1 MAKFSVTEFFKGIN
15 TRINKFRIGSS
26 EAINSENVD
35 LSTLELKPQKGLDTS
50 DTSFNSVD
58 YKFKTNDIDDTSA
71 IKFTES
77 GDVIIKSYEDAD
89 PKFDRIYYNSS
100 GVAQGLVGE
109 KDLGVP
115 AKPPTP
121 SSSVV
126 TSGTVGGTAQAFSS
140 ITTST
145 YNSYGFTPTADNSD
159 IKSLPTSGAV
169 NHQTGRSFTLFK
181 RYGNTLVMYDR
192 LNSKLKRVDVTTGN
206 TPSGVT
212 QELTITHSAKY
223 FFSGD
228 YFVGLDANYDNVSVV
243 DTAYG
248 GNTENTYS
256 TNSQPTYTSYNTTTR
271 MPGIGSLSLL
281 DKSVG
286 VNDDYLFI
294 AKNYRANR
302 YSYKA
307 RETSWVNSTSSY
319 YSPAYYP
326 IKLDRP
332 VFYLYSGWQ
341 THPNSW
347 DDIEASSVLGSS
359 NSITTDG
366 GYLQFMQNYYGVNAG
381 FGRWYTFNQYDSHG
395 KQYLFLS
402 INGVRYTARII
413 YELILWQNSGY
424 YSDYASSIS
433 HSQTFREGSTNYA
446 DYWRKDKTH
455 ATWIQPFDQQGI
467 TNDLTFASDCEIYAN
482 AMTGVSGTFYDNGD
496 HTNGEYTNVPLME
509 ASGEY
514 TATGDSTGYPRP
526 THYPI
531 SQNSWSESSV
541 SLTNYQRG
549 LGAKATVVISS
560 GSVQSVTITDGGRG
574 WQVGD
579 VFEIPTSQGVPFYGS
594 SSNSNPSIGGSAG
607 VYGTVTAIDNSLTVK
622 VGTATPYGLNL
633 SSGQITHWDTDNWGV
648 VTNNTAPLA
657 VSMYQ
662 PSNKMSIGGVTRMA
676 LSGGATIFKNFSDNI
691 DTIPTQ
697 YGDLGAQYD
706 TGGMNDYKPKYP
718 IDNRLNDADYSPL
731 RDNFLL
737 QEKNYT
743 YLSKSSISYVSADGW
758 TSVQGKTYLIAD
770 SSNNNFGDS

>member
-1 MAKFSVTEFFKGIN
+1 MAKFSITEFFKGIN

-50 DTSFNSVD
+50 DTTFNSVD
-58 YKFKTNDIDDTSA
+58 YKFKSYDIDDSSA

-77 GDVIIKSYEDAD
+77 GDLVIKSYGDAD

-100 GVAQGLVGE
+100 GVAQNLVGE

-121 SSSVV
+121 SPSVV

-140 ITTST
+140 IATST
-145 YNSYGFTPTADNSD
+145 YNTTGIFPSTDNSD
-159 IKSLPTSGAV
+159 IKSLPTSGAID
-169 NHQTGRSFTLFK
+169 HTTGRSFTVFK
-181 RYGNTLVMYDR
+181 RYGNTLVMFDPT
-192 LNSKLKRVDVTTGN
+192 NSKLKRVDATTGN
-206 TPSGVT
+206 TPSGVI

-256 TNSQPTYTSYNTTTR
+256 TNSQPTYTSYNSTTR

-319 YSPAYYP
+319 YYPAYHP
-326 IKLDRP
+326 LRLDRP
-332 VFYLYSGWQ
+332 VFYLYAGWNDL
-341 THPNSW
+341 PNSW
-347 DDIEASSVLGSS
+347 NNIEASSVLGSS
-359 NSITTDG
+359 NSITIDE
-366 GYLQFMQNYYGVNAG
+366 GYLQFFQKFYGLNAG
-381 FGRWYTFNQYDSHG
+381 FGRWFVFNQYEGLGDT
-395 KQYLFLS
+395 YLFIS

-413 YELILWQNSGY
+413 YEVNLHNNYGY
-424 YSDYASSIS
+424 YSGYASSIS
-433 HSQTFREGSTNYA
+433 HNNSTLSNYC

-455 ATWIQPFDQQGI
+455 ATWIFPFYDYGD
-467 TNDLTFASDCEIYAN
+467 TDDLDFKISLDIQAN
-482 AMTGVSGTFYDNGD
+482 ATTGVSGTFYDNGD
-496 HTNGEYTNVPLME
+496 HTNGTHTNVPLME

-514 TATGDSTGYPRP
+514 THIGDYSYGYPQP

-531 SQNSWSESSV
+531 SQNPWSVSSV

-549 LGAKATVVISS
+549 YYAKGTVVVAN
-560 GSVQSVTITDGGRG
+560 GSVQSVTVTDGGKG

-579 VFEIPTSQGVPFYGS
+579 VFEIPTSHGVPFYGT
-594 SSNSNPSIGGSAG
+594 SNPSNPDIGGTAG
-607 VYGTVTAIDNSLTVK
+607 VYGTVTSVDNNLTVK
-622 VGTATPYGLNL
+622 VGSNTPL
-633 SSGQITHWDTDNWGV
+633 SMDLSNGQITNWHTSNWGAV
-648 VTNNTAPLA
+648 SSNTAPVAL
-657 VSMYQ
+657 SMNQ
-662 PSNKMSIGGVTRMA
+662 PDNKMSIGGVTRVA
-676 LSGGATIFKNFSDNI
+676 LSGGATIFKNFPDNI
-691 DTIPTQ
+691 DTIPVQ

-737 QEKNYT
+737 QEKNYS
-743 YLSKSSISYVSADGW
+743 YCLSHPF
-758 TSVQGKTYLIAD
+758 LM
-770 SSNNNFGDS
+770 